1 MFRRDSLYSG
11 VSRWRRIIVK
21 FCVLASGS
29 SGNAALL
36 ASDKTR
42 ILVDAGLSMRELAKR
57 LASIGED
64 LEHLDAILITHEHS
78 DHVSGLPVLARN
90 KKITATIYMTRL
102 AAPAIDWGETQPRL
116 EPFQAGARLRIG
128 DIEVQ
133 SFGIPHD
140 AIDPVGYCFEAQGIR
155 VGVVTDLG
163 YIPESIKFHLRRT
176 DLLLLEANHDL
187 DMLKVGPYPWSVK
200 QRVMSR
206 VGHLSNL
213 SMSEFLEQDMDSST
227 AHLVLGHLSQQN
239 NHPEIV
245 RMVGQ
250 QALEARGIAT
260 RLEIASQS
268 QPSQVYQF

>member
-1 MFRRDSLYSG
+1 
-11 VSRWRRIIVK
+11 
-21 FCVLASGS
+21 
-29 SGNAALL
+29 
-36 ASDKTR
+36 
-42 ILVDAGLSMRELAKR
+42 
-57 LASIGED
+57 
-64 LEHLDAILITHEHS
+64 
-78 DHVSGLPVLARN
+78 
-90 KKITATIYMTRL
+90 
-102 AAPAIDWGETQPRL
+102 
-116 EPFQAGARLRIG
+116 
-128 DIEVQ
+128 
-133 SFGIPHD
+133 
-140 AIDPVGYCFEAQGIR
+140 
-155 VGVVTDLG
+155 
-163 YIPESIKFHLRRT
+163 
-176 DLLLLEANHDL
+176 
-187 DMLKVGPYPWSVK
+187 MLKVGPYPWSVK